1 MLHWIY
7 IAIVFVVAALIGVE
21 LFHEKRWRNQIALAI
36 LLIPLILRLLHIK

>member
-7 IAIVFVVAALIGVE
+7 IAIVFIVAALVGVE
-21 LFHEKRWRNQIALAI
+21 LFQERKWRNQIALAL

>member
-7 IAIVFVVAALIGVE
+7 IAIVLVVSVLVGVE
-21 LFHEKRWRNQIALAI
+21 LFQERKWRNQVALAI